1 MLGRSTILPSLAA
14 SLFMA
19 TVTDRGAAA
28 DPHWMAFV
36 EFPGHVRAFATTVP
50 PPDAAPVHEDISHEE
65 LCAALVVSAREKRL
79 PVTFFTNLIWQ
90 ESRFDADAVS
100 PAGAEGIAQFMPA
113 VSKVM
118 GFDPFDPREAIPAA
132 ARLLRT
138 LLDRFGNLGLAA
150 AAYNAGPT
158 RVRDWMDK
166 RGGLPEETRDYVTTI
181 TGRHAER
188 WRTRDTSPG
197 GFLVPPRVPCH
208 RVAMFS
214 EAARDEQAE
223 ALAAR
228 LATNAAATARSKS
241 RLAEGRHRKATL
253 AKGTL
258 DKSRVASRRKAGIR
272 AAAPVASTKVSGRAK
287 ARPAPVRSARRKDG
301 PLG

>member
-1 MLGRSTILPSLAA
+1 MLGQSSILPSLAA
-14 SLFMA
+14 ALFVA
-19 TVTDRGAAA
+19 TVAGRDAAA
-28 DPHWMAFV
+28 GPDWMAFV
-36 EFPGHVRAFATTVP
+36 EFPGHIRAFATTVLP
-50 PPDAAPVHEDISHEE
+50 PAAAPAHEDISHEE

-90 ESRFDADAVS
+90 ESRFDTDAVS

-150 AAYNAGPT
+150 AAYNAGPA
-158 RVRDWMDK
+158 RVRNWMDK
-166 RGGLPEETRDYVTTI
+166 RSGLPEETRDYVATV
-181 TGRHAER
+181 TGWHAER
-188 WRTRDTSPG
+188 WRTRDTLPA

-208 RVAMFS
+208 RVAVFS

-223 ALAAR
+223 AMAAR
-228 LATNAAATARSKS
+228 AAADAAAKARAKT
-241 RLAEGRHRKATL
+241 RLAKGRPRKATL
-253 AKGTL
+253 AKRAM
-258 DKSRVASRRKAGIR
+258 DKSRVAVGRKAGTR
-272 AAAPVASTKVSGRAK
+272 VATPAASAKVSGRAK